1 MDNQKDLDALR
12 KSIRGVRNL
21 QVECEKHEIT
31 LHGNTNQFYFKQL
44 AQEEVK
50 KLNGYQVKNK
60 IEVHYE
66 R

>member
-1 MDNQKDLDALR
+1 MNNQKDLDAL
-12 KSIRGVRNL
+12 KESIRCVRNL
-21 QVECEKHEIT
+21 RVECEKHKIT
-31 LHGNTNQFYFKQL
+31 LRGNTNQFYFKQL

-50 KLNGYQVKNK
+50 KLNGYQVINK